1 MQSVPTYTPDNL
13 EGARKKPIAKDF
25 SAFANIA
32 EQNAS
37 EAAFLWLLRSQAV
50 TSPQYYPVDIRELE
64 ERIEA
69 NLEGLSTVGE
79 LGWQVCAD
87 QLVYEEAG
95 EIFTAAVVALRSRNA
110 ARIKM
115 VCELGLMTP
124 AMTKGLISALGWVEA
139 DLAKFWMQ
147 RFLSVTDPKYRMLGL
162 AACSVRREDPG
173 KYFLIILQDQD
184 LSRYPIMHARAL
196 RLIGELKRGDLVPAL
211 NAAMDSKEPVVKFWA
226 NWSAVLLG
234 NQSAVMN
241 LKPYL
246 LEESELSDKAIHLVF
261 NVLSVSEG
269 RKWIGEMAAVP
280 ALKRTVIKS
289 IGVLGDPHAI
299 PWLIQQMAEPELARI
314 AGCSFSQIT
323 GIELESA
330 SLVNEPEDDLETGP
344 TDDVDDAAV
353 AMDVDEDLP
362 WPNRQKIARLWQVH
376 NKLLQAGLRYFQ
388 GQEVTKQVLA
398 NIFVSANQQQKQLAA
413 LQRAILD
420 EHTMLVNIKA
430 RES

>member
-1 MQSVPTYTPDNL
+1 MQTVQTYTPNQR
-13 EGARKKPIAKDF
+13 EGAKKKPVSKDF
-25 SAFANIA
+25 SAFANIV
-32 EQNAS
+32 EQNAG

-50 TSPQYYPVDIRELE
+50 TSSQYYPIDIRELE
-64 ERIEA
+64 GRIEA
-69 NLEGLSTVGE
+69 NLEGLSAVGE

-115 VCELGLMTP
+115 VCELALTMP
-124 AMTKGLISALGWVEA
+124 EMTKGLISALGWVDAEI
-139 DLAKFWMQ
+139 AKFWMQ
-147 RFLSVTDPKYRMLGL
+147 RFLSVSDPRYRMLGL

-173 KYFLIILQDQD
+173 KYFISILQDQD
-184 LSRYPIMHARAL
+184 LSKYPIMHARAL
-196 RLIGELKRGDLVPAL
+196 RLIGELKRRDLIPAL
-211 NAAMDSKEPVVKFWA
+211 NAAMDSKVPVVKFWA

-234 NQSAVMN
+234 NQAAVMN

-246 LEESELSDKAIHLVF
+246 MEENELSDKAIQLVF
-261 NVLSVSEG
+261 NLLPVSEG
-269 RKWIGEMAAVP
+269 RKWIGELAAVP
-280 ALKRTVIKS
+280 ELTRMVIKS

-299 PWLIQQMAEPELARI
+299 PWLIQQMAVPEMTRI

-330 SLVNEPEDDLETGP
+330 NLVNEQADDIETGP
-344 TDDVDDAAV
+344 TDDVADEAVTMDA
-353 AMDVDEDLP
+353 DEDLP
-362 WPNRQKIARLWQVH
+362 WPNVQKIAKLWRVH
-376 NKLLQAGLRYFQ
+376 NKLLQPGLRYFQ

-430 RES
+430 REH